1 VGLFTGKQHQF
12 NGRNPCGQ
20 TSQGFYEHY
29 RKRSGIND
37 IALKRESSTTILT
50 NQLATMNK

>member
-12 NGRNPCGQ
+12 NDRNPCGQ

-37 IALKRESSTTILT
+37 TALKRESSTTILT